1 MFSVELKF
9 IIDLLV
15 KWFYQTYKSRFLEL
29 NALTKQKYE
38 KTNETDWT
46 KTECCI
52 CDFKLNLDL
61 VHGPYSDE
69 MTYLDF
75 VIRKEHLFLRNLF

>member
-29 NALTKQKYE
+29 NALTKQK
-38 KTNETDWT
+38 TNETDWT
-46 KTECCI
+46 KTECCT

-75 VIRKEHLFLRNLF
+75 VIRNLFLRNLS